1 MAIPLAIVSGMS
13 LAAALP
19 TLICLTVLLTVGLT
33 LCCAFDAVRMPFG
46 ARREVGCE
54 WAAFAFAGATA
65 AAAMIGLPPLLLAA
79 FVAALDVALAAGIA
93 RVLR

>member
-1 MAIPLAIVSGMS
+1 M
-13 LAAALP
+13 AAALP